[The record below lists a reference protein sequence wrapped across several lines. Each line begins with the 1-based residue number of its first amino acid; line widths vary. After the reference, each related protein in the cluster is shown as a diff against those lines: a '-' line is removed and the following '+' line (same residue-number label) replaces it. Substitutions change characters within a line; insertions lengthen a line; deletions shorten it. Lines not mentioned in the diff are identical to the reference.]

1 MIRYTK
7 ILLERTDENNV
18 MTAQDIV
25 KPLSAYDVPA
35 NRKSIYD
42 DIEALQQNGLDK
54 VKKEPQSC
62 GSRLFNSPVN

>member
-1 MIRYTK
+1 VIRYTK

-25 KPLSAYDVPA
+25 KSLSAYDVPA
-35 NRKSIYD
+35 KRKSIYD

-62 GSRLFNSPVN
+62 GSHSP